1 MGSQSQTGKF
11 AGASSQSEGRAEEA
25 RHANESGKPRLLI
38 ISYSN
43 IERDAR
49 LRKQI
54 DLFSKE
60 YDVTVV
66 GHGNPFASDAELILF
81 PSAESK
87 RTERLRAVLLHLK
100 QYALAQKLE
109 ANNVATRK
117 ILKHRVFDAAIAN
130 DIEPVGLAIE
140 LFGPDKVHADLHEY
154 YPGLQDQDPA
164 WVNLRKPY
172 YQWMLRNNVASAA
185 SVTTV
190 SDEIANLYSK
200 ELGIDVGVVAN
211 ALPCQGLTPTPV
223 HDPLALVH
231 HGAALPNRHIETMM
245 RAASRSQ
252 VNLTLDLFLTGVGT
266 DYYRSLEV
274 LAHDLGD
281 RVTLRSPLSRQDLIP
296 MLNQYDVG
304 IHSLPAT
311 ATNNLLALPNKFFD
325 FVQAC
330 LAIVIG
336 PTPAMAARVQEFDLG
351 VEAKGF
357 SEDNLVDALNQLT
370 PDAVARWKEN
380 SAAAAKA
387 LDVTPMLKKWK
398 DPVDEIA
405 KATS

>member
-1 MGSQSQTGKF
+1 
-11 AGASSQSEGRAEEA
+11 
-25 RHANESGKPRLLI
+25 
-38 ISYSN
+38 
-43 IERDAR
+43 
-49 LRKQI
+49 
-54 DLFSKE
+54 
-60 YDVTVV
+60 
-66 GHGNPFASDAELILF
+66 
-81 PSAESK
+81 
-87 RTERLRAVLLHLK
+87 
-100 QYALAQKLE
+100 
-109 ANNVATRK
+109 
-117 ILKHRVFDAAIAN
+117 
-130 DIEPVGLAIE
+130 
-140 LFGPDKVHADLHEY
+140 
-154 YPGLQDQDPA
+154 
-164 WVNLRKPY
+164 
-172 YQWMLRNNVASAA
+172 
-185 SVTTV
+185 
-190 SDEIANLYSK
+190 
-200 ELGIDVGVVAN
+200 
-211 ALPCQGLTPTPV
+211 
-223 HDPLALVH
+223 
-231 HGAALPNRHIETMM
+231 
-245 RAASRSQ
+245 
-252 VNLTLDLFLTGVGT
+252 
-266 DYYRSLEV
+266 
-274 LAHDLGD
+274 
-281 RVTLRSPLSRQDLIP
+281 